1 MTKIYVKFFD
11 NEGNIVLLPVTDS
24 DPVPPVGFKPAES
37 YTSARNRNCKNAT
50 HSRFVGSVLLFGR
63 S

>member
-11 NEGNIVLLPVTDS
+11 NENNIVMLPVSTD

-37 YTSARNRNCKNAT
+37 YQAAARRNANPRRQRKLI
-50 HSRFVGSVLLFGR
+50 GSVRLI
-63 S
+63 